1 MEIRRLSYFVRIAE
15 DGSLTKA
22 AGVLRIAQPAL
33 SRQVRLLEEEVG
45 VSLFNRTARGMQ
57 LTEEGEYLRNSVA
70 GPLRAM
76 ELALQNVRTFSSRIE
91 GNFAIGMPS
100 SIEGVLGGQMVLR
113 MDAEFP
119 NIKLRVVEGLTGSLI
134 DWLNR
139 GILDFALLDDR
150 PSDNRLTS
158 RELFSERL
166 MLVGGSKSNLSPD
179 HSITFKKA
187 AQLPLI
193 VPTHHLG
200 IRGVLNEALT
210 KLRTTAAIRIEAD
223 SSRLTRQLIE
233 GGMGHAILPLTYFR
247 QHYQEGKL
255 RYCPIVN
262 PTLTLTTFLAYRTN
276 NRATSNRIEGMMV
289 DAIMTIVNDLHSKP
303 RSDADVAAVAAAHR
317 S

>member
-1 MEIRRLSYFVRIAE
+1 MEIRRLGYFVRIAE

-45 VSLFNRTARGMQ
+45 VALFNRTARGMQ
-57 LTEEGEYLRNSVA
+57 LTDEGEYLRNCVV

-100 SIEGVLGGQMVLR
+100 SIESALGGPLVLK

-119 NIKLRVVEGLTGSLI
+119 NIKLRIIEGPTGSLI
-134 DWLNR
+134 DWLHR
-139 GILDFALLDDR
+139 GMLDFALLEEESRDDR
-150 PSDNRLTS
+150 LTN
-158 RELFSERL
+158 RELYSERL
-166 MLVGGSKSNLSPD
+166 MLVGGSRTNLSAD
-179 HSITFKKA
+179 HSIAFKKA

-193 VPTHHLG
+193 IPTHHLG
-200 IRGVLNEALT
+200 IRGILNDALA

-223 SSRLTRQLIE
+223 SSRLTQQLIQ
-233 GGMGHAILPLTYFR
+233 GGMGYAILPLTYFR
-247 QHYQEGKL
+247 QQYQAGSL

-262 PTLTLTTFLAYRTN
+262 PTLTLTTFLAHRTN
-276 NRATSNRIEGMMV
+276 HRTTSNRIEGMMV
-289 DAIMTIVNDLHSKP
+289 EAIMSMVNQF
-303 RSDADVAAVAAAHR
+303 RQA
-317 S
+317 